1 MQSHRPSRAADWGAS
16 AQSGG
21 RRREA
26 AGGERGRAGRQGAG
40 RRGEPRGPG
49 SASGRGEGAGAAA
62 AIETLPGGTVRS
74 LLGLSF
80 SLVLGSYTRNPTN
93 LTLEALE
100 GFVSG
105 VQPEPHFAW
114 RRRTHAHSR
123 CLGERILRK
132 VENA

>member
-40 RRGEPRGPG
+40 SRGDRAPPAAGDGARGP
-49 SASGRGEGAGAAA
+49 AA

-93 LTLEALE
+93 LTL
-100 GFVSG
+100 
-105 VQPEPHFAW
+105 
-114 RRRTHAHSR
+114 
-123 CLGERILRK
+123 
-132 VENA
+132 

>member
-62 AIETLPGGTVRS
+62 GDRDAPGRHRAFASRSVFLPRS
-74 LLGLSF
+74 GKLHKKP
-80 SLVLGSYTRNPTN
+80 N
-93 LTLEALE
+93 
-100 GFVSG
+100 
-105 VQPEPHFAW
+105 
-114 RRRTHAHSR
+114 
-123 CLGERILRK
+123 
-132 VENA
+132 